1 MFSQYGYLFSRY
13 LWYWCYSVCLPKQ
26 EATRAARCCGWEK
39 LTYLWAQQK
48 QLCFCCPC
56 IFLSL
61 PSLPCQQAAP
71 RLLPPVVSWVKGW
84 WWSRWLLLTPP
95 SVWGQGQA
103 AACLTRPDAA
113 PLQNGHPALVPGW
126 LWVFPKPP
134 KTSQLPALS
143 SARPACNP
151 AAKQQGY
158 ISGKAW
164 KSSKTA
170 KFQGDL
176 WGFITKPQVKASAN
190 DSNRELMGQMI
201 GSCWCLRGPE
211 SCCNGNGE
219 DFPCNEGIS
228 LLLTCSWLESNQ

>member
-1 MFSQYGYLFSRY
+1 ML
-13 LWYWCYSVCLPKQ
+13 LWVGETASFVSTTETTL
-26 EATRAARCCGWEK
+26 
-39 LTYLWAQQK
+39 LL
-48 QLCFCCPC
+48 
-56 IFLSL
+56 LSL
-61 PSLPCQQAAP
+61 HLFVTPFSPMPAGGSPAAAP
-71 RLLPPVVSWVKGW
+71 GCLLGKGLVVKQVV
-84 WWSRWLLLTPP
+84 TPRTP

-103 AACLTRPDAA
+103 AACFTRPDAA
-113 PLQNGHPALVPGW
+113 LLQNGHPALVPGW

-176 WGFITKPQVKASAN
+176 WVFITKPQVKASAN
-190 DSNRELMGQMI
+190 DSSRELMGQMI

-228 LLLTCSWLESNQ
+228 LLLTCSWIESNQ